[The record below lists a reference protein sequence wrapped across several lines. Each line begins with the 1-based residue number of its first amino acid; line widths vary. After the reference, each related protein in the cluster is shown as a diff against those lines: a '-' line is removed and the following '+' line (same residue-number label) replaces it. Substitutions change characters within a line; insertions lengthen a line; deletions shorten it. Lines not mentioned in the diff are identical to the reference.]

1 MPSLRK
7 DAASDRELLIT
18 SWSANFASGLT
29 YLSIDHRRKS
39 VPAPD
44 PIQKME
50 TLKPEEKRKLS
61 GAQKN
66 YPLDRFKPY
75 QRPKRSDG
83 GHGTRRWQPRR
94 PAAVGSYVRSSLH
107 LCQLVLS
114 PPSKRDFRA
123 SEPHLLST
131 LLAFFTSTFID
142 AVTFPQ
148 SRHSLTRS

>member
-66 YPLDRFKPY
+66 SPLDRFKPY
-75 QRPKRSDG
+75 QRQNSHTPDQKTLPAKRNCDG
-83 GHGTRRWQPRR
+83 HPALCAVILLDGIFVHGNR
-94 PAAVGSYVRSSLH
+94 
-107 LCQLVLS
+107 
-114 PPSKRDFRA
+114 
-123 SEPHLLST
+123 
-131 LLAFFTSTFID
+131 
-142 AVTFPQ
+142 
-148 SRHSLTRS
+148 